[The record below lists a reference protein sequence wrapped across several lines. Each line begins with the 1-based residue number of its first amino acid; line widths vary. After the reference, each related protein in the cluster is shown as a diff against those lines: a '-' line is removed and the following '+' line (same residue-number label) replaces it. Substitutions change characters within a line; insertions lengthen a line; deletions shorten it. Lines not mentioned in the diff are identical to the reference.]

1 MEGRG
6 MQDWLIFGAMVVA
19 LAALWGPT
27 RRSPWGRATMASLY
41 LTIAFMF
48 FYGAL
53 PSALISWTD
62 KWDIVTDYDTG
73 TAMGPR
79 LRDLLIVGYYNV
91 IVPLTFIAAVLWQR
105 LHPVNADAD
114 EAKRD
119 AGGYR

>member
-1 MEGRG
+1 ME
-6 MQDWLIFGAMVVA
+6 MIDAAIMGAIVVA
-19 LAALWGPT
+19 LAALWGPA
-27 RRSPWGRATMASLY
+27 RSSPWGRATAASLY

-48 FYGAL
+48 FYGAV

-62 KWDIVTDYDTG
+62 KWDIVLDHDTG
-73 TAMGPR
+73 TALGPR

-91 IVPLTFIAAVLWQR
+91 IVPLTFIGAVLWQR

>member
-1 MEGRG
+1 MLDMLILG
-6 MQDWLIFGAMVVA
+6 MLVLG
-19 LAALWGPT
+19 LAALWPLAKNSG
-27 RRSPWGRATMASLY
+27 WGRASVASLY

-48 FYGAL
+48 FYGAV
-53 PSALISWTD
+53 PSALISWSD
-62 KWDIVTDYDTG
+62 NWKIVLDYKAGTG
-73 TAMGPR
+73 LGPR
-79 LRDLLIVGYYNV
+79 LRDILIVGYYNV

>member
-1 MEGRG
+1 MI
-6 MQDWLIFGAMVVA
+6 DFAILGATVVA
-19 LAALWGPT
+19 LAALWAPA
-27 RRSPWGRATMASLY
+27 RRSPWGRATAASLY

-48 FYGAL
+48 FYGAV

-62 KWDIVTDYDTG
+62 KWDWITEYDTG
-73 TAMGPR
+73 SQLGPR
-79 LRDLLIVGYYNV
+79 LRDILIVGYYNV
-91 IVPLTFIAAVLWQR
+91 IVPLTFIGAVLWQR